1 MVLSELGFFTCTIHF
16 VCISN
21 NQDGSSYFLPHFY
34 IAERYAVYLTTCLQN
49 IEMASSKLMKFIRNV
64 YQKNYNL
71 NLINLLFS
79 AHATT
84 TNITDLSAFGR
95 CPWYFKHFYNLV
107 ELHSLFLLY
116 RKIHV
121 HDMVYQSIVDIHVL
135 SYLLEKPGIPWNT
148 WFSVRK
154 QQFSCKKHS
163 ISNVC
168 DYHCDSYH

>member
-1 MVLSELGFFTCTIHF
+1 MVLSELAVFTCTIHF
-16 VCISN
+16 VFISN
-21 NQDGSSYFLPHFY
+21 NQDDSSYFWPPFY

-107 ELHSLFLLY
+107 ELHSLFFAISQDPRARHGL
-116 RKIHV
+116 
-121 HDMVYQSIVDIHVL
+121 
-135 SYLLEKPGIPWNT
+135 P
-148 WFSVRK
+148 
-154 QQFSCKKHS
+154 KHS
-163 ISNVC
+163 WYTCTKLFARETWYSVKYLVLC
-168 DYHCDSYH
+168 SKTAVFVQET

>member
-121 HDMVYQSIVDIHVL
+121 HDMVYQ
-135 SYLLEKPGIPWNT
+135 
-148 WFSVRK
+148 
-154 QQFSCKKHS
+154 KHS
-163 ISNVC
+163 WYTCTKLFARETWYSVKYLVLC
-168 DYHCDSYH
+168 SKTAVFVQET